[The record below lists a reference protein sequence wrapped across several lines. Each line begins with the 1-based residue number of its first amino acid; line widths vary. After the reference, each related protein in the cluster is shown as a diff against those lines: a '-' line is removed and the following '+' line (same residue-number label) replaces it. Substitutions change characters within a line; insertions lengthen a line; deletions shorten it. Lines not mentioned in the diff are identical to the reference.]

1 MPPAVPNLSGSSAAS
16 DTPYGHHQAFPR
28 ENYPEY
34 GGEKSVIYRS
44 ADGRVVAGVALESG
58 TCTLTYPCDEFFYVT
73 SGWCDAKIH
82 GGESFRLNK
91 GDCIYIKKGTTA
103 DFVFGPDFWNV
114 AVFVDS
120 ERITQF
126 SSKAVYK

>member
-1 MPPAVPNLSGSSAAS
+1 MES
-16 DTPYGHHQAFPR
+16 
-28 ENYPEY
+28 YPQY

-44 ADGRVVAGVALESG
+44 ADGRVVAGTARESG

-73 SGWCDAKIH
+73 EGWCEAKFH

-103 DFVFGPDFWNV
+103 DFVFSEEFWNV

-126 SSKAVYK
+126 